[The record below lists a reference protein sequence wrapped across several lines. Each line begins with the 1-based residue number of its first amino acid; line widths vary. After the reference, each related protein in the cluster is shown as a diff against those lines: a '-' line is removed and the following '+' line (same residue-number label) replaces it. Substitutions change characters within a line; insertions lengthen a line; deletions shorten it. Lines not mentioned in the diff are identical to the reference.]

1 MKEIIILMLLYLNHF
16 TQTKVLYPRPRCNS
30 WGEASLSNAKN
41 LNNKLKE
48 SCVI

>member
-1 MKEIIILMLLYLNHF
+1 MQEIIILMLYLNHF